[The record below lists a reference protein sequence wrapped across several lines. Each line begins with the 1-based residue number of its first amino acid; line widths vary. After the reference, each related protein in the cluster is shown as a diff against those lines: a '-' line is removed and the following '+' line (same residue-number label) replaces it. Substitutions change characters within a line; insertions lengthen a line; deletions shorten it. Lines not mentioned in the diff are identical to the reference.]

1 MGAEE
6 GLGIGAKLLIAVMI
20 VGILFSIYKVGVVF
34 SNKGLSQSAN
44 LSKNFDDV
52 EKQKYAG
59 MTLTGDSVVQVIHDF
74 WEDPTCEVV
83 VCTLDG
89 VNAVYNKESTDGTY
103 KVPCD
108 DVLTG
113 MPTTDSRGRSFPAD
127 ISIKDTSKLV
137 ATSFVNEDAKATT
150 NGVTYNVTD
159 VANYNITDGNPV
171 GSAIIV
177 DAAQLV
183 QNPDGIHVVL
193 GAKSGYN
200 NASTLGSGGYIST
213 SSSFEGS
220 IQKDANGKIR
230 RITFVQKG

>member
-20 VGILFSIYKVGVVF
+20 VGILFSIYKVGVGF
-34 SNKGLSQSAN
+34 SNKGLSQAAN
-44 LSKNFDDV
+44 LSKSFDDV

-59 MTLTGDSVVQVIHDF
+59 MTLTGDSVVQVIQDF
-74 WEDPTCEVV
+74 WEDTTCEVV

-113 MPTTDSRGRSFPAD
+113 MPTTDSRGRAFPAD
-127 ISIKDTSKLV
+127 ISVKDTSKLT
-137 ATSFVNEDAKATT
+137 ATAFVNEDAKATT

-159 VANYNITDGNPV
+159 VAAYNITDGNPSGPAV
-171 GSAIIV
+171 IV

-183 QNPDGIHVVL
+183 QNPDSTHVVL
-193 GAKSGYN
+193 GAKNGYN
-200 NASTLGSGGYIST
+200 NATTLGSGGYISA

-220 IQKDANGKIR
+220 VQKDANGKIR

>member
-6 GLGIGAKLLIAVMI
+6 GLGVSAKLIIAVMI
-20 VGILFSIYKVGVVF
+20 VGILFAIYGVSTVF
-34 SNKGLSQSAN
+34 SNKGLSQAAH

-59 MTLTGDSVVQVIHDF
+59 MTLTGDSVVQVIQDF

-103 KVPCD
+103 KVPFD
-108 DVLTG
+108 EALTG
-113 MPTTDSRGRSFPAD
+113 MPTADSKGRSFPTD

-137 ATSFVNEDAKATT
+137 ATSFVNEDAKTTT

-159 VANYNITDGNPV
+159 VANYNITDGNPA
-171 GSAIIV
+171 GPAIIV

>member
-1 MGAEE
+1 MGAED
-6 GLGIGAKLLIAVMI
+6 GIHIGAVLIIAVMI
-20 VGILFSIYKVGVVF
+20 VSIIFAIYKAGAGF
-34 SNKGLSQSAN
+34 SNKGLSQAAN
-44 LSKNFDDV
+44 LAKNFDDV

-59 MTLTGDSVVQVIHDF
+59 MTLTGDSVIQVIQDF
-74 WEDPTCEVV
+74 WEDTTCEVV

-103 KVPCD
+103 KVPFD
-108 DVLTG
+108 EVLTG
-113 MPTTDSRGRSFPAD
+113 MPITDSKGRSFPTD
-127 ISIKDTSKLV
+127 ISIKNTSKLA

-150 NGVTYNVTD
+150 KGVTYNVTD
-159 VANYNITDGNPV
+159 VANYNITDGHSTGP
-171 GSAIIV
+171 AIIV

-183 QNPDGIHVVL
+183 QNPDGTHVVL

-200 NASTLGSGGYIST
+200 NAATLGSGGYIST

>member
-1 MGAEE
+1 MGAEK
-6 GLGIGAKLLIAVMI
+6 GISIGAALIITVMI
-20 VGILFSIYKVGVVF
+20 VGILFAIYGVGTVF
-34 SNKGLSQSAN
+34 SNKGLSQAAH

-59 MTLTGDSVVQVIHDF
+59 MTLTGDSVVQVIQDF

-103 KVPCD
+103 KVPFD
-108 DVLTG
+108 EALTG
-113 MPTTDSRGRSFPAD
+113 MPTTDSKGRSFPTD
-127 ISIKDTSKLV
+127 ISIKDTSKLA

-150 NGVTYNVTD
+150 KGVTYNVTD

-171 GSAIIV
+171 GPAIIV

-183 QNPDGIHVVL
+183 QNPDGTHVVL

>member
-1 MGAEE
+1 
-6 GLGIGAKLLIAVMI
+6 
-20 VGILFSIYKVGVVF
+20 
-34 SNKGLSQSAN
+34 
-44 LSKNFDDV
+44 
-52 EKQKYAG
+52 
-59 MTLTGDSVVQVIHDF
+59 MTLTGDSVVQVIQDF

-103 KVPCD
+103 KVPFD
-108 DVLTG
+108 EALTG
-113 MPTTDSRGRSFPAD
+113 MPTTDSKGRSFPTD

-137 ATSFVNEDAKATT
+137 ATSFVNEDAKTTT

-159 VANYNITDGNPV
+159 VANYNITNGNPA
-171 GSAIIV
+171 GPAIIV

>member
-6 GLGIGAKLLIAVMI
+6 GLGISSKLIIAVMI
-20 VGILFSIYKVGVVF
+20 VGILFAIYGVSTVF
-34 SNKGLSQSAN
+34 SNKGLSQAAH

-59 MTLTGDSVVQVIHDF
+59 MTLTGDLVVQVIQDF

-103 KVPCD
+103 KVPFD
-108 DVLTG
+108 EVLTG
-113 MPTTDSRGRSFPAD
+113 MPTTDSKGRSFPTD

-137 ATSFVNEDAKATT
+137 ATSFVNEDAKTTT

-159 VANYNITDGNPV
+159 VANYNITDGNPA
-171 GSAIIV
+171 GPAIIV

>member
-1 MGAEE
+1 MGAEK
-6 GLGIGAKLLIAVMI
+6 GISVGAALIITVMI
-20 VGILFSIYKVGVVF
+20 VGILFAIYGVGTVF
-34 SNKGLSQSAN
+34 SNKGLSQAAH

-59 MTLTGDSVVQVIHDF
+59 MTLTGDSVVQVIQDF

-103 KVPCD
+103 KVPFD
-108 DVLTG
+108 EALTG
-113 MPTTDSRGRSFPAD
+113 MPTIDSKGRSFPTD
-127 ISIKDTSKLV
+127 ISIKDTSKLA

-150 NGVTYNVTD
+150 KGVTYNVTD

-171 GSAIIV
+171 GPAIIV

-183 QNPDGIHVVL
+183 QNPDGTHVVL